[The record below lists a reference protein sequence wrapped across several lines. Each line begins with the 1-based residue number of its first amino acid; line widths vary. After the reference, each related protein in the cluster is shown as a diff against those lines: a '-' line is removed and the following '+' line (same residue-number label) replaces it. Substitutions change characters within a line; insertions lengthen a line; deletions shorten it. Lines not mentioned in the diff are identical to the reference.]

1 MKQHPLCSDPDHGPT
16 ILDLPIPESVKMEWA
31 AQQTRRHFLGKMG
44 NVLGWAA
51 MASLVGVRGAT
62 KATAEAAS
70 KTGMTPS
77 GIPTPEMLRL
87 PNFAPKAQRA
97 IYLFMSGAPPQMDLW
112 DYKPGLEKM
121 FDKDMPESVR
131 GTQQLTG
138 MTSGQSR
145 FPIAPSHWAFKR
157 YGKSGVWVSDLL
169 PYTAKMV
176 DDLTII
182 KSTNTDAI
190 NHEPAIMLMN
200 TGNMNAGKPCLG
212 SWLSYGLG
220 SMNDN
225 LPTFM
230 VLQTKT
236 NPNEN
241 NQPVSSR
248 LWSSGYLSSEHAG
261 VGLRSAGDPVLYL
274 SNPSGVNREVRRKM
288 LDAVNE
294 INRQTYEELGDPE
307 TNARIAQYEMAYRMQ
322 ASVPELTDMSK
333 EPQSTWELYGPD
345 AKTPGTFA
353 YNCLMAR
360 RLAERGVRFTQV
372 YKRGWDVHSGAV
384 KTLPILCGETDRPAY
399 ALITDLKQR
408 GLLDDTLVVW
418 AGEFGR
424 TVYSQGG
431 LSKEDYGRDHHPR
444 CFTTWMAGGGVRPG
458 IVYGETDD
466 FSYNVVRDPVPVR
479 DFNATILHCL
489 GIDHNKMTFKFQ
501 GLDQKLTGTTPAQ
514 VVHGLLA

>member
-1 MKQHPLCSDPDHGPT
+1 MKQHPLCTDTEHTTNVLG
-16 ILDLPIPESVKMEWA
+16 LAIPAQVRQEWA
-31 AQQTRRHFLGKMG
+31 QLQTRRHFLGRAGK
-44 NVLGWAA
+44 VLGWAA
-51 MASLVGVRGAT
+51 AASLLGNRALRGDDSP
-62 KATAEAAS
+62 AS
-70 KTGMTPS
+70 GAQAGESLKF
-77 GIPTPEMLRL
+77 
-87 PNFAPKAQRA
+87 PNFAPRAKRA
-97 IYLFMSGAPPQMDLW
+97 IYLFMSGGPSQVDLW
-112 DYKPGLEKM
+112 DYKPNLAAQY
-121 FDKDMPESVR
+121 DKDLPDSVR

-138 MTSGQSR
+138 MTTGQAR
-145 FPIAPSHWAFKR
+145 FPVAPSHWAFKR
-157 YGKSGVWVSDLL
+157 YGESGTWVSDMM
-169 PYTAKMV
+169 PNMGRIV

-182 KSTNTDAI
+182 KSTNTEAI

-230 VLQTKT
+230 VLQTKLNT
-236 NPNEN
+236 AEN

-248 LWSSGYLSSEHAG
+248 LWSSGFLSSEFAG
-261 VGLRSAGDPVLYL
+261 VGLRSGGDPVLFL
-274 SNPSGVNREVRRKM
+274 TDPNGVDRGVRRKM

-307 TNARIAQYEMAYRMQ
+307 TNSRIAQYEMAYRMQ
-322 ASVPELTDMSK
+322 SSVPELADLSK
-333 EPQSTWELYGPD
+333 EPQSTWDLYGPD
-345 AKTPGTFA
+345 AKEPGTFA

-372 YKRGWDVHSGAV
+372 YKRGWDMHDNVT
-384 KTLPILCGETDRPAY
+384 KIMPIICGETDRGCY

-408 GLLDDTLVVW
+408 GMLDDTLVIW

-431 LSKEDYGRDHHPR
+431 LTPDNYGRDHHPR
-444 CFTTWMAGGGVRPG
+444 CYTTWMAGGGVRPG
-458 IVYGETDD
+458 ITYGETDD
-466 FSYNVVRDPVPVR
+466 YSYNVVKDPVTVR

-489 GIDHNKMTFKFQ
+489 GIDHNKLTYNFQ
-501 GLDQKLTGTTPAQ
+501 GLDQKLTGPVPAS
-514 VVHGLLA
+514 VVLGLLA